1 MIKLFACDLDGT
13 LLNRDHESDDIILDA
28 VDCVLHADKNFAIAT
43 GRHMHANQ
51 IERLGMHDR
60 NIYTICMNGSL
71 ILDEHQKIMY
81 HKGVNK
87 DVLKELLKRFPT
99 LGFECIGMDH
109 TYLRTSKEEHIKAFE
124 KRSIW
129 KKVLKRPAIS
139 EFMRD
144 CIFDQSDEEI
154 LKHDIMKINCRVED
168 AGLSDELMAFVE
180 EHSDSIINAPFDEGV
195 FEITDKEANK
205 GEAVAR
211 LAQHLGIQE
220 HEVAVYGDGG
230 NDLQMLAR
238 FSHSYA
244 TENASLAAKQA
255 ASTTIGHCNDHAV
268 PMHIMGLL
276 KQVHQ

>member
-13 LLNRDHESDDIILDA
+13 LLNRDHESDEIILNV
-28 VDCVLHADKNFAIAT
+28 VDQVLQSDRNFAIAT

-71 ILDEHQKIMY
+71 ILDEHQKIIY
-81 HKGVNK
+81 HKGVDK
-87 DVLKELLKRFPT
+87 EVLKALLKRFPT

-109 TYLRTSKEEHIKAFE
+109 TYLRTSKEEHIQAFE
-124 KRSIW
+124 RRSIW

-139 EFMRD
+139 EFMKD
-144 CIFDQSDEEI
+144 CVFDQSDEDI
-154 LKHDIMKINCRVED
+154 LTHDIMKVNCRVED
-168 AGLSDELMAFVE
+168 AGLSDELKAFIE
-180 EHSDSIINAPFDEGV
+180 EHHDSIINAPFDEGV

-211 LAQHLGIQE
+211 LAQYLGIQE

-238 FSHSYA
+238 YPHSYA
-244 TENASLAAKQA
+244 TKNASQAAKQA
-255 ASTTIGHCNDHAV
+255 ASTTIGYCDDHAV

-276 KQVHQ
+276 KQE

>member
-13 LLNRDHESDDIILDA
+13 LLNRDHESDEIILNA
-28 VDCVLHADKNFAIAT
+28 VDQVLQSDRNFAIAT

-51 IERLGMHDR
+51 MERLGMHDR

-71 ILDEHQKIMY
+71 ILDEHQKIIY
-81 HKGVNK
+81 HKWVDK
-87 DVLKELLKRFPT
+87 EVLKALLKRFPT

-109 TYLRTSKEEHIKAFE
+109 TYLRTSKEEHIQAFE
-124 KRSIW
+124 RRSIW

-139 EFMRD
+139 EFMKD
-144 CIFDQSDEEI
+144 CVFDQSDEDI
-154 LKHDIMKINCRVED
+154 LTHDIMKVNCRVED
-168 AGLSDELMAFVE
+168 AGLSDELKAFIE
-180 EHSDSIINAPFDEGV
+180 EYHDSIINAPFDEGV

-211 LAQHLGIQE
+211 LAQYLGIQE

-238 FSHSYA
+238 YPHSYA
-244 TENASLAAKQA
+244 TKNASQAAKQA
-255 ASTTIGHCNDHAV
+255 ASTTIGYCDDHAV

-276 KQVHQ
+276 KQE